1 MSRFSTTWIQVY
13 AHDESKEQKQV
24 PAVGGVV
31 LLSLSPHVH
40 THTNTHEHSQTTS
53 VYSPISRCRTEQF
66 PRVAINITIFGRER
80 ET

>member
-24 PAVGGVV
+24 PAVGGGGVV

-40 THTNTHEHSQTTS
+40 THTNTHKPPLFIHRLAGVVPNS
-53 VYSPISRCRTEQF
+53 SPELQ
-66 PRVAINITIFGRER
+66 
-80 ET
+80 